1 MQKIVP
7 KTSFYFLF
15 FLLIPFLVLSQKE
28 WTKAVDKNGIKV
40 WTKTY
45 NTRGIKQFKAE
56 TTFNANIHTVV
67 AALMDVEGSSKWY
80 DMVSKVSVLKRYSVT
95 EAIYRIDF
103 NFPAFTTDRYST
115 VKASIRKDEAS
126 GDYIVKTKYEPFKI
140 EEDKSKVFV
149 DNIES
154 EWRITA
160 IDDQHTKVYHAAFMD
175 PNGSIPVW
183 MINTSVTSG
192 PVSTLTDL
200 GKVLSKYTT
209 LDASF

>member
-1 MQKIVP
+1 MVNKIV
-7 KTSFYFLF
+7 SRILL
-15 FLLIPFLVLSQKE
+15 LLIPTCVLSQKD
-28 WTKAVDKNGIKV
+28 WTRAVDNNGIKI

-45 NTRGIKQFKAE
+45 NERGIKQFKAE
-56 TTFNANIHTVV
+56 TTYNANIQTVV

-80 DMVSKVSVLKRYSVT
+80 DMVSKVTVLKRFSKT

-115 VKASIRKDEAS
+115 VKASIRKDEAT
-126 GDYIVKTKYEPFKI
+126 GDYLVKTKYEPYKI
-140 EEDKSKVFV
+140 EADKSKVFV

-192 PVSTLTDL
+192 PVSTLTEL
-200 GKVLSKYTT
+200 KKVLNRYRPVDS
-209 LDASF
+209 SF